1 VVAPDSGD
9 RLAAARDLVLPDC
22 RPTVTV
28 ALVAA
33 LAAVFL
39 AQVAFVPAAC
49 SRATYPAYCG
59 VFVLAHG
66 STVAG
71 LLLLPFLH
79 GFPLHAGVNAAMLL
93 FFGAHSECRF
103 GRRRLLVAFL
113 TAAYLSTF
121 VQILW
126 NLGGAGSPLALGASG
141 GVYALAVAPGVAALL
156 EHGRSLPDYERDAPF
171 AVIGALV
178 FVSAVLGVLGVLP
191 NAGQTA
197 TVAHLVGALLGA
209 FYGALWS
216 AVETAG

>member
-1 VVAPDSGD
+1 MVAPDTGG
-9 RLAAARDLVLPDC
+9 RLTAARDLAFPDC
-22 RPTVTV
+22 RPAVTV

-33 LAAVFL
+33 LAAAFL
-39 AQVAFVPAAC
+39 AQIAFVPTAC
-49 SRATYPAYCG
+49 ARATYPAYCG

-66 STVAG
+66 HTVAG

-79 GFPLHAGVNAAMLL
+79 GFPLHAGVNAVMLL

-126 NLGGAGSPLALGASG
+126 NLGGTGSPLALGASG
-141 GVYALAVAPGVAALL
+141 GVYALAVAPGVAAIL
-156 EHGRSLPDYERDAPF
+156 EHGWSLSDRERDAPV
-171 AVIGALV
+171 AVIGTLV
-178 FVSAVLGVLGVLP
+178 FASAVLGVLGVLP

-197 TVAHLVGALLGA
+197 TIAHLVGALLGA

-216 AVETAG
+216 AVESG